1 MVYLTS
7 KIINKMGTVFTDND
21 KIQRLIDNEV
31 EEVSKLR
38 DEVKKEYSELSDKLL
53 NCRTKEDFLLLQKN
67 ELDRRFKE
75 DLVNCLIYNMKVEE
89 LENKY
94 CKNEKGLK

>member
-1 MVYLTS
+1 MVELTS
-7 KIINKMGTVFTDND
+7 KIIDKMGTVFTDND

-31 EEVSKLR
+31 EEVSRLR

-53 NCRTKEDFLLLQKN
+53 NCRTKEDFLLLQKG

-75 DLVNCLIYNMKVEE
+75 DLFNCLIYNMKVEE
-89 LENKY
+89 LEKKY
-94 CKNEKGLK
+94 CSNEKGLR

>member
-1 MVYLTS
+1 MVELS
-7 KIINKMGTVFTDND
+7 DKIIEKMGTVFTDND

-38 DEVKKEYSELSDKLL
+38 NEVKKEYSELSDKLL

-75 DLVNCLIYNMKVEE
+75 DLYT
-89 LENKY
+89 
-94 CKNEKGLK
+94 KNELFKML